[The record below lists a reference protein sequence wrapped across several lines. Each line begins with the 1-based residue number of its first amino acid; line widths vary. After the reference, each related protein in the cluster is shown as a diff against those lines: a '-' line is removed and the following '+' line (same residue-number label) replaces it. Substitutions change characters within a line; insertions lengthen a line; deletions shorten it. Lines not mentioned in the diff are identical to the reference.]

1 MLTVIMVVLLA
12 SAGVVAAVSPTETV
26 QVAVKQVFPEQGK
39 VAAQKVSTDQ
49 RRAQIRQV
57 TESLF
62 DFEAMSRISLG
73 GYWTQVS
80 PAEKEEFIRLFSNLV
95 ATSYMGKIEQF
106 AGEPISFVGERVQGN
121 AAVVQSRVVTPKGSQ
136 IQVEYR
142 LAKAGDR
149 WAVND
154 VHVDGVSL
162 VANYKT
168 QFARIIQRGSFAD
181 LLKALRQ
188 KAGS

>member
-1 MLTVIMVVLLA
+1 MKLSRAGIVSAPVGHSRSQQLPRNGESRRENRVIRVTRPIMLTVIMAVLLA
-12 SAGVVAAVSPTETV
+12 WAGVVAAASPTETV

-39 VAAQKVSTDQ
+39 DAAQKVSTDQ

-95 ATSYMGKIEQF
+95 ATSYMGKIEQY
-106 AGEPISFVGERVQGN
+106 AGEPISLS
-121 AAVVQSRVVTPKGSQ
+121 ASAW
-136 IQVEYR
+136 
-142 LAKAGDR
+142 KAMPPSC
-149 WAVND
+149 N
-154 VHVDGVSL
+154 
-162 VANYKT
+162 
-168 QFARIIQRGSFAD
+168 RG
-181 LLKALRQ
+181 
-188 KAGS
+188 